1 MGGFGVLKLRRN
13 NYKEGFLFCIMYEVI
28 FLICL
33 ALVWIVFATI
43 QDIRTR
49 EVANWLNFS
58 LIIFA
63 LGFRFFYSL
72 FSEVGFGF
80 FYQGLIGLG
89 IFFVLGNALYYGRM
103 FAGGDAKLMVA
114 LGAILPFSEIFKIN
128 LRIFIMFFVIF
139 LFVGA
144 FYGLIVS
151 LCFGLKNFNKFKS
164 EFSKRLK
171 SKRKLIYPFM
181 FLGVVLMILGFLEN
195 LIFYFGFFIFILPY
209 FYLYAKS
216 VEEVCMIKKIKTKYL
231 TEGDWLYN
239 DLKVGNKTIKTSWDG
254 LSKKEIGLIKKMHK
268 EVKIK
273 QGIQFVPVF
282 LISFLI
288 FVYFYFSG
296 ESWNPLWKHCLALL
310 PAQGLPIYF
319 Y

>member
-1 MGGFGVLKLRRN
+1 MIG
-13 NYKEGFLFCIMYEVI
+13 VI
-28 FLICL
+28 FLIVL

-63 LGFRFFYSL
+63 LGFRFFYGL
-72 FSEVGFGF
+72 FSEAGFGF

-103 FAGGDAKLMVA
+103 FAGGDAKLMIA
-114 LGAILPFSEIFKIN
+114 LGAVLPFSEIFKIN
-128 LRIFIMFFVIF
+128 LKIFVGFFFIF

-151 LCFGLKNFNKFKS
+151 LYLGLKNFKKFRR

-171 SKRKLIYPFM
+171 GKRKFIYPVM
-181 FLGVVLMILGFLEN
+181 LLGIGLVALGFIEN
-195 LIFYFGFFIFILPY
+195 LLFYVGILVFILPY
-209 FYLYAKS
+209 FYVYAKS

-239 DLKVGNKTIKTSWDG
+239 DLKVEGKTIKASWDG
-254 LSKKEIGLIKKMHK
+254 LDKKEIELIRKVYG

-282 LISFLI
+282 LISFVVL
-288 FVYFYFSG
+288 VYFYFS
-296 ESWNPLWKHCLALL
+296 EASWNPFRQPEFFFNL
-310 PAQGLPIYF
+310 F
-319 Y
+319 RF